1 VVRGFIMPMVRFD
14 PEGVMGEARDKDIA
28 LRFIAGLKGGV
39 PNLDEQ
45 DIEWLIEFS
54 LAVQYFPSVMR
65 AMLFGSVPRENLLAV
80 APRCEVAIQ
89 LLGHYAAAK
98 SLELMC
104 RRKGEDEVQFAER
117 YAKYCHDTWD
127 VLPDFAR
134 WRRT

>member
-1 VVRGFIMPMVRFD
+1 MVSTIKID
-14 PEGVMGEARDKDIA
+14 VESIEGTMGEARDKDIA
-28 LRFIAGLKGGV
+28 LGFISRLKGGV

-65 AMLFGSVPRENLLAV
+65 AMLFGGVPRENLFAV
-80 APRCEVAIQ
+80 APRCGVAIQ
-89 LLGHYAAAK
+89 LLGHYAASK

-117 YAKYCHDTWD
+117 YAKDCRDAWE

-134 WRRT
+134 WR